1 MSATTTKA
9 RPDRVAYSIA
19 TAAVAADVSPKTIQR
34 AIRSGGLR
42 AKQVGRLV
50 RIMRADLEA
59 WLEGHPD
66 AETT

>member
-1 MSATTTKA
+1 MSAATKA
-9 RPDRVAYSIA
+9 KPNRVAYSIA

-34 AIRSGGLR
+34 AIRSGALR

-50 RIMRADLEA
+50 RIMHADLEA